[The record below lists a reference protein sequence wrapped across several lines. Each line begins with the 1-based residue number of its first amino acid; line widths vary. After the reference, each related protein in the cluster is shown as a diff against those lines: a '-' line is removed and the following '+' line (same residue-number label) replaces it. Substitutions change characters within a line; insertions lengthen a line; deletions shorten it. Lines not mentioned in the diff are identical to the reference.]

1 MDFDMIILNQS
12 IKTMQIY
19 AKWIQ
24 AALLFILKL
33 RMFMEILQ
41 MMLGKDLIHQTM
53 KSIDHYL
60 QGKNVIGFMKNEL
73 GGKIMTEFAALW
85 PKTYSYLMDDD
96 NNDKKSK
103 GTKKS
108 AIKKYLNLMIIKIA
122 YQTMK
127 SY

>member
-1 MDFDMIILNQS
+1 
-12 IKTMQIY
+12 MQIY

-60 QGKNVIGFMKNEL
+60 QG
-73 GGKIMTEFAALW
+73 GKCDRIHE
-85 PKTYSYLMDDD
+85 K
-96 NNDKKSK
+96 
-103 GTKKS
+103 
-108 AIKKYLNLMIIKIA
+108 
-122 YQTMK
+122 
-127 SY
+127 